1 MAALSQPKG
10 VMMVTKGGS
19 RDTVTGAIVVA
30 VAALALALV
39 YIKETKMSNEVP
51 GYTVN
56 ARFNHLDGI
65 SIGSTVR
72 LSGVKIGSV
81 VAQTLDPDFRAVTR
95 LQIAEDVALPAD
107 STAVI
112 RTDGLLG
119 AKYIEI
125 GPGGDDRALKD
136 GDNIIYTQDSMV
148 IEDLMELIIEQGK
161 GKRGYAG
168 RPLPS
173 ASSN

>member
-1 MAALSQPKG
+1 
-10 VMMVTKGGS
+10 MMVTKGGS

-30 VAALALALV
+30 VAALALVLV
-39 YIKETKMSNEVP
+39 YVKDASKAGQIE
-51 GYTVN
+51 GYSVT
-56 ARFNHLDGI
+56 ARFNRLDGI
-65 SIGSTVR
+65 SIGSPVR

-81 VAQTLDPDFRAVTR
+81 VEETLDPEFRAVTR
-95 LQIAEDVALPAD
+95 LQIAENVALPAD

-125 GPGGDDRALKD
+125 GPGGDDRPLQD
-136 GDNIIYTQDSMV
+136 GDSIIYTQDSMV

-168 RPLPS
+168 KPLPS
-173 ASSN
+173 VSNN

>member
-1 MAALSQPKG
+1 
-10 VMMVTKGGS
+10 MVTKGGS

-30 VAALALALV
+30 VAALALVLV
-39 YIKETKMSNEVP
+39 YIKDASKAGQVE
-51 GYTVN
+51 GYSVT
-56 ARFNHLDGI
+56 ARFNRLDGI
-65 SIGSTVR
+65 SIGSPVR

-81 VAQTLDPDFRAVTR
+81 VEETLDPEFRAVTR
-95 LQIAEDVALPAD
+95 LQIADDVALPAD

-125 GPGGDDRALKD
+125 GPGGDDRPLKD

-148 IEDLMELIIEQGK
+148 IEDLLELIIVQGK
-161 GKRGYAG
+161 GKRGYAD

-173 ASSN
+173 SSSN

>member
-1 MAALSQPKG
+1 
-10 VMMVTKGGS
+10 MMVTKGGS

-30 VAALALALV
+30 VAALALVLV
-39 YIKETKMSNEVP
+39 YVKETKMSNAVP

-65 SIGSTVR
+65 GVGSTVR
-72 LSGVKIGSV
+72 LSGVRIGSV
-81 VAQTLDPDFRAVTR
+81 VTQSLDPDFRAVTR
-95 LQIAEDVALPAD
+95 LQIAENVTLPAD

-125 GPGGDDRALKD
+125 GPGGDDRALQD

-148 IEDLMELIIEQGK
+148 IEDLLELIIEQGK

-173 ASSN
+173 SSSN

>member
-1 MAALSQPKG
+1 
-10 VMMVTKGGS
+10 MVTKGGS

-30 VAALALALV
+30 VAALALVLV
-39 YIKETKMSNEVP
+39 YVKDASKAGQIE
-51 GYTVN
+51 GYSVT
-56 ARFNHLDGI
+56 ARFNRLDGI
-65 SIGSTVR
+65 SIGSPVR

-81 VAQTLDPDFRAVTR
+81 VEETLDPEFRAVTR
-95 LQIAEDVALPAD
+95 LQIAENVALPAD

-125 GPGGDDRALKD
+125 GPGGDDRPLQD
-136 GDNIIYTQDSMV
+136 GDSIIYTQDSMV

-168 RPLPS
+168 KPLPS
-173 ASSN
+173 VSNN